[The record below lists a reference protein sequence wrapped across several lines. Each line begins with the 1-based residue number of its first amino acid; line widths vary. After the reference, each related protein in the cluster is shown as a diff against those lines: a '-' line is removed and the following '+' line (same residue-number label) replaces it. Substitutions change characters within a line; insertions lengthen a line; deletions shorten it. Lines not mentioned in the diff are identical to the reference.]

1 MKGMILKMNINL
13 NYYDACYKICAL
25 STILNSSKENVVAIN
40 DNLIAK
46 TKFTVQDGGTWSD
59 FKIVF
64 LRDGKIIEEVTFDN
78 NVDKALKFQR
88 KLLDDNYA
96 MELRLQAMENLTPSL
111 LAKFLKDKPM
121 LTSTEM
127 ASVITKAD
135 EMEASVLEQT
145 NQKHR

>member
-1 MKGMILKMNINL
+1 MNMNL

-25 STILNSSKENVVAIN
+25 STILGSSKENVVAIN

-78 NVDKALKFQR
+78 NADKALKFQR
-88 KLLDDNYA
+88 KLLNDNYA

-127 ASVITKAD
+127 VSVITKAD

>member
-1 MKGMILKMNINL
+1 MNVNL

-25 STILNSSKENVVAIN
+25 STILGSSKENVVAIN

-88 KLLDDNYA
+88 KLLSDNYA

-111 LAKFLKDKPM
+111 LAKFLKNKPM

-127 ASVITKAD
+127 ASVIAEAD
-135 EMEASVLEQT
+135 EMEALVLEQT

>member
-1 MKGMILKMNINL
+1 MNMNL

-25 STILNSSKENVVAIN
+25 STILGSSKENVVAIN

-64 LRDGKIIEEVTFDN
+64 FRDGKIIEEVTFDN
-78 NVDKALKFQR
+78 NADKALKLQR
-88 KLLDDNYA
+88 KLLSDNYA

>member
-1 MKGMILKMNINL
+1 MNMNL

-25 STILNSSKENVVAIN
+25 STILGSSKENVVAIN

-46 TKFTVQDGGTWSD
+46 TKFTVQDGGTCSD

-127 ASVITKAD
+127 ASVITKAN

>member
-1 MKGMILKMNINL
+1 MNVNL

-25 STILNSSKENVVAIN
+25 STILGSSKENVVAIN

-96 MELRLQAMENLTPSL
+96 MELRLQAMEGLTPSL
-111 LAKFLKDKPM
+111 LAKFLKNKPM

-135 EMEASVLEQT
+135 EMEALVLEQT

>member
-1 MKGMILKMNINL
+1 MNMNL

-25 STILNSSKENVVAIN
+25 STILGSSKENVVAIN

-78 NVDKALKFQR
+78 NADKALKLQR
-88 KLLDDNYA
+88 KLLSDNYA

>member
-1 MKGMILKMNINL
+1 MNMNL

-25 STILNSSKENVVAIN
+25 STILGSSKENVVAIN

-64 LRDGKIIEEVTFDN
+64 FRDGKIIEEVTFDN

-96 MELRLQAMENLTPSL
+96 MELRLQAMEGLTPSL
-111 LAKFLKDKPM
+111 LAKFLKNKPM

-127 ASVITKAD
+127 ASVIAKAD
-135 EMEASVLEQT
+135 EMEALVLEQT

>member
-1 MKGMILKMNINL
+1 MNINL

-78 NVDKALKFQR
+78 NADKALKFQR
-88 KLLDDNYA
+88 KLLNDNYA

-121 LTSTEM
+121 LTSIEM
-127 ASVITKAD
+127 VSVITKAD

>member
-1 MKGMILKMNINL
+1 MNVNL

-25 STILNSSKENVVAIN
+25 STILGSSKENVVAIN

-111 LAKFLKDKPM
+111 LAKFLKNKPM

-127 ASVITKAD
+127 ASVIAKAD
-135 EMEASVLEQT
+135 EMEALVLEQT

>member
-78 NVDKALKFQR
+78 NADKALKFQR
-88 KLLDDNYA
+88 KLLNDNYA

-127 ASVITKAD
+127 VSVITKAD

>member
-1 MKGMILKMNINL
+1 MNMNL

-96 MELRLQAMENLTPSL
+96 MELRLQAMEGLTPSL

-135 EMEASVLEQT
+135 EMEASVLERT

>member
-1 MKGMILKMNINL
+1 MILKMNINL

-78 NVDKALKFQR
+78 NADKALKFQR
-88 KLLDDNYA
+88 KLLNDNYA

-111 LAKFLKDKPM
+111 LTKFLKDKPM

>member
-1 MKGMILKMNINL
+1 MNMNL

-78 NVDKALKFQR
+78 NADKALKLQR
-88 KLLDDNYA
+88 KLLNDNYA

>member
-1 MKGMILKMNINL
+1 MNVNL

-25 STILNSSKENVVAIN
+25 STILGSSKENVVAIN

-88 KLLDDNYA
+88 KLLSDNYA

-111 LAKFLKDKPM
+111 LAKFLKNKPM

-127 ASVITKAD
+127 ASVIAKAD
-135 EMEASVLEQT
+135 EMEALVLEQT

>member
-1 MKGMILKMNINL
+1 MNVNL

-25 STILNSSKENVVAIN
+25 STILGSSKENVVAIN

-111 LAKFLKDKPM
+111 LAKFLKNKPM
-121 LTSTEM
+121 LTPTEM
-127 ASVITKAD
+127 ASVIAKAD
-135 EMEASVLEQT
+135 EMEALVLEQT

>member
-1 MKGMILKMNINL
+1 MNMNL

-25 STILNSSKENVVAIN
+25 STILGSSKENVVAIN

-96 MELRLQAMENLTPSL
+96 MELRLQAMEGLTPSL
-111 LAKFLKDKPM
+111 LAKFLKNKPM

-127 ASVITKAD
+127 ASVIAKAD

>member
-1 MKGMILKMNINL
+1 MILKMNINL

-78 NVDKALKFQR
+78 NADKALKFQR
-88 KLLDDNYA
+88 KLLNDNYA

>member
-1 MKGMILKMNINL
+1 MNMNL

-25 STILNSSKENVVAIN
+25 STILGSSKENVVAIN

-96 MELRLQAMENLTPSL
+96 MELRLQAMEGLTPSL
-111 LAKFLKDKPM
+111 LAKFLKNKPM
-121 LTSTEM
+121 LTSTEI
-127 ASVITKAD
+127 ASVIAKAD
-135 EMEASVLEQT
+135 EMEALVLEQT

>member
-1 MKGMILKMNINL
+1 MNL

-25 STILNSSKENVVAIN
+25 STILGSSKENVVAIN

-88 KLLDDNYA
+88 KLLSDNYA
-96 MELRLQAMENLTPSL
+96 MELRLQAMEGLTPSL
-111 LAKFLKDKPM
+111 LAKFLKNKPM

-135 EMEASVLEQT
+135 EMEALVLEQT

>member
-1 MKGMILKMNINL
+1 MNINL

-25 STILNSSKENVVAIN
+25 STILNSSKENVVTIN

-46 TKFTVQDGGTWSD
+46 TKFTVHEGIGAFSD
-59 FKIVF
+59 FQIVF
-64 LRDGKIIEEVTFDN
+64 FRDGKIIEEVTFDN
-78 NVDKALKFQR
+78 NADKALKFQR
-88 KLLDDNYA
+88 KLLNDNYA

-111 LAKFLKDKPM
+111 LAKFLKYKPM

-127 ASVITKAD
+127 VSVITKAD

>member
-1 MKGMILKMNINL
+1 MNINL

-25 STILNSSKENVVAIN
+25 STILGSSKENVVAIN

>member
-1 MKGMILKMNINL
+1 MNINL

>member
-1 MKGMILKMNINL
+1 MNMNL

-25 STILNSSKENVVAIN
+25 STILGSSKENVVAIN

-96 MELRLQAMENLTPSL
+96 MELRLQAMEGLTPSL
-111 LAKFLKDKPM
+111 LAKFLKNKPR

-127 ASVITKAD
+127 ANVIAKAD
-135 EMEASVLEQT
+135 EMEALVLEQT

>member
-1 MKGMILKMNINL
+1 MNL

-25 STILNSSKENVVAIN
+25 STILGSSKENVVAIN

-96 MELRLQAMENLTPSL
+96 MELRSQAMENLTPSL

-127 ASVITKAD
+127 ASVITKAN

>member
-1 MKGMILKMNINL
+1 MNMNL

-88 KLLDDNYA
+88 KLLSDNYA

>member
-1 MKGMILKMNINL
+1 MNVNL

-25 STILNSSKENVVAIN
+25 STILGSSKENVVVIN

-127 ASVITKAD
+127 ASVIAKAD
-135 EMEASVLEQT
+135 EMEALVLEQT

>member
-1 MKGMILKMNINL
+1 MNVNL

-25 STILNSSKENVVAIN
+25 STILGSSKENVVAIN

-96 MELRLQAMENLTPSL
+96 MELRLQAMEGLTPSL
-111 LAKFLKDKPM
+111 LAKFLKNKPM

>member
-1 MKGMILKMNINL
+1 MNMNL

-25 STILNSSKENVVAIN
+25 STILGSSKENVVAIN

-96 MELRLQAMENLTPSL
+96 MELRLQAMEGLTPSL

-127 ASVITKAD
+127 ASVITKAN

>member
-1 MKGMILKMNINL
+1 MNVNL

-25 STILNSSKENVVAIN
+25 STILGSSKENVVAIN

-88 KLLDDNYA
+88 KLLSDNYA

-135 EMEASVLEQT
+135 EMEALVLEQT

>member
-1 MKGMILKMNINL
+1 MNMNL

-25 STILNSSKENVVAIN
+25 STILGSSKENVVAIN

-96 MELRLQAMENLTPSL
+96 MELRLQAMEGLTPSL
-111 LAKFLKDKPM
+111 LAKFLKNKPM

-127 ASVITKAD
+127 ASVIAKAD
-135 EMEASVLEQT
+135 EMEALVLEQT
-145 NQKHR
+145 NQKYR

>member
-1 MKGMILKMNINL
+1 MNINL

-78 NVDKALKFQR
+78 NADKALKFQR
-88 KLLDDNYA
+88 KLLNDNYA

-127 ASVITKAD
+127 VSVITKAD

>member
-1 MKGMILKMNINL
+1 MNMNL

-25 STILNSSKENVVAIN
+25 STILGSSKENVVAIN

-64 LRDGKIIEEVTFDN
+64 LRDGKIIEEVTFYN

-127 ASVITKAD
+127 ASVITKAN

>member
-1 MKGMILKMNINL
+1 MNMNL

-25 STILNSSKENVVAIN
+25 STILGSSKENVVAIN

-78 NVDKALKFQR
+78 NVDKALKFHR

-127 ASVITKAD
+127 ASVITKAN

>member
-1 MKGMILKMNINL
+1 MNINL

-78 NVDKALKFQR
+78 NADKALKFQR
-88 KLLDDNYA
+88 KLLSDNYA

-135 EMEASVLEQT
+135 EMEALVLEQT

>member
-1 MKGMILKMNINL
+1 MNMNL

-25 STILNSSKENVVAIN
+25 STILGSSKENVVAIN

-88 KLLDDNYA
+88 KLLSDNYA

-127 ASVITKAD
+127 ASVIAKAD
-135 EMEASVLEQT
+135 EMEALVLEQT

>member
-1 MKGMILKMNINL
+1 MNINL

-78 NVDKALKFQR
+78 NADKALKFQR
-88 KLLDDNYA
+88 KLLNDNYA

-111 LAKFLKDKPM
+111 LTKFLKDKPM

>member
-1 MKGMILKMNINL
+1 MNINL

-78 NVDKALKFQR
+78 NADKALKFQR
-88 KLLDDNYA
+88 KLLSDNYA

-121 LTSTEM
+121 LTSTEI

-135 EMEASVLEQT
+135 EMEALVLEQT

>member
-1 MKGMILKMNINL
+1 MNMNL

-25 STILNSSKENVVAIN
+25 STILGSSKENVVAIN

-127 ASVITKAD
+127 VSVITKAD

>member
-1 MKGMILKMNINL
+1 MNMNL

-25 STILNSSKENVVAIN
+25 STILGSSKENVVAIN

-96 MELRLQAMENLTPSL
+96 MELRLQAMEGLTPSL
-111 LAKFLKDKPM
+111 LAKFLKNKPM